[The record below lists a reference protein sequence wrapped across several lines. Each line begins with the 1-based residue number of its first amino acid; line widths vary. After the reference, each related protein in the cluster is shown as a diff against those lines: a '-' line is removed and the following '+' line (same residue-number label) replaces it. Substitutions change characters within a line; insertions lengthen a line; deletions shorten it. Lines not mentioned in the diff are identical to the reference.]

1 MRNVK
6 SDSNLKQK
14 LIWVFRV
21 AINRVILK
29 KIGYELYR
37 NHILIIFIKKI
48 KNRIAITGNTV

>member
-14 LIWVFRV
+14 LTWAFRV

-37 NHILIIFIKKI
+37 NHILIMFIKK
-48 KNRIAITGNTV
+48 

>member
-14 LIWVFRV
+14 LTWAVRA

-37 NHILIIFIKKI
+37 NHILMMFIKK
-48 KNRIAITGNTV
+48 KNRIASYGNTV